1 MGGMLGGG
9 GGSGG
14 GPLGGLLGGGSGGGG
29 GFLGNLLGG
38 LPDPLGIGKM
48 LGITGQEEKQAPMGP
63 PGPGG
68 PPPGVQFAQPPGSG
82 VSQGAGQMLNSPMGP
97 TGFGVGGGGGR

>member
-1 MGGMLGGG
+1 MGSILG

-14 GPLGGLLGGGSGGGG
+14 GGGGILGGGGGGG

-48 LGITGQEEKQAPMGP
+48 LGITGQDKPPGEAMQGP
-63 PGPGG
+63 PGP
-68 PPPGVQFAQPPGSG
+68 PQPEGVQFGPQPSG
-82 VSQGAGQMLNSPMGP
+82 VSFNPGQMFNSPMGP
-97 TGFGVGGGGGR
+97 TGFGVGGGK